1 LAKPDILPRGAD
13 VGWHWYFSAMALAAG
28 ACLAAY
34 ALYVWRHRRASAGA
48 SLAVV
53 LAAAGW
59 WGLAY
64 ALELAAT
71 ELPTKL
77 LWGDAKWLGIALLP
91 PAWYAFVMQY
101 TGRGRWV
108 NRTTMVALAIPPA
121 AVIVLLANR
130 ATHDLVR
137 YYPPSAAVDPADAI
151 AQVGPL
157 FWPFLVYADLVVWGC
172 TALFVWTLVRRSRLY
187 WRQSL
192 LLIVTLLLPIL
203 ANILHNL
210 NVGPF
215 GRVELTPFLLVVT
228 GAVLVW
234 GVFRF
239 RLLDLAP
246 IARSQIFQLMQDAV
260 VVLDPYGRVVD
271 ANLAAERLIGQPVG
285 QVVGQPLA
293 QLVPAWTTA
302 ISHGHGASSSSDTS
316 SDEAI
321 IAGRAYELTV
331 SALPDRQGQPTGT
344 LLIARDVS
352 ERRQAERDLRDS
364 LAREQ
369 AATER
374 LSAALQREEAATQQ
388 LAAALQR
395 ERAATQHLRE
405 LDQMKDAFLQAVSHD
420 LRTPLTSVLGIA
432 ATLDRGHQRLP
443 AGEVRDLLGR
453 LAGNAR
459 KLGRL
464 LTNLLDLERLT
475 QGTLAPD
482 RRPVDLAEVVSR
494 MVTDAGPELLGERP
508 ISVEAAPV
516 LIAVDAPKVERIVEN
531 LLGNAARHTPPGT
544 PVWVRVQAAAGGALL
559 VVEDA
564 GPGVPAEVRQA
575 IFQPF
580 RQGPTITAYA
590 PGSGIGLALVAHFAG
605 MHGGRAWVQERP
617 EGGASFQV
625 FLPDA
630 HDPDA
635 ATPPERSAGRAGS
648 TGR

>member
-1 LAKPDILPRGAD
+1 
-13 VGWHWYFSAMALAAG
+13 VGWHWWFSAMALAGG
-28 ACLAAY
+28 ACLAVY
-34 ALYVWRHRRASAGA
+34 AAYVWRRRRASAGA

-71 ELPTKL
+71 DLSVKL
-77 LWGDAKWLGIALLP
+77 LWGDAKWLGVCLLP
-91 PAWYAFVMQY
+91 PAWFAFIMQY
-101 TGRGRWV
+101 TGRDRWV
-108 NRTTMVALAIPPA
+108 NRTTMAALAVPPV
-121 AVIVLLANR
+121 AVILLLANQ

-137 YYPPSAAVDPADAI
+137 YYPPSAAADPADAI

-172 TALFVWTLVRRSRLY
+172 TALFVWTLVRLSRLY

-192 LLIVTLLLPIL
+192 LLIVTVLLPFL

-215 GRVELTPFLLVVT
+215 GRVELTPFLFVLT

-234 GVFRF
+234 GIFRF

-246 IARSQIFQLMQDAV
+246 IARGRIFQIMQDAV
-260 VVLDPYGRVVD
+260 VVLDPYRRVVD
-271 ANLAAERLIGQPVG
+271 ANLAAERLMGQPVARA
-285 QVVGQPLA
+285 VGQPLE
-293 QLVPAWTTA
+293 QLVPGWATA
-302 ISHGHGASSSSDTS
+302 IPRRGGASTS
-316 SDEAI
+316 SDNPCSEAI
-321 IAGRAYELTV
+321 IGGRPYELTV
-331 SALPDRQGQPTGT
+331 AALPDRQGRPTGE

-352 ERRQAERDLRDS
+352 ERRQAERNLRDS

-374 LSAALQREEAATQQ
+374 LSVALRREQ
-388 LAAALQR
+388 AAAEELSVALRR
-395 ERAATQHLRE
+395 EQAAAEHLRA

-432 ATLDRGHQRLP
+432 VTLDRGHQRLP
-443 AGEVRDLLGR
+443 ASELRDLLGR

-464 LTNLLDLERLT
+464 LTNLLDLERLAR
-475 QGTLAPD
+475 GTLDPD
-482 RRPVDLAEVVSR
+482 RRRVDLGELVR
-494 MVTDAGPELLGERP
+494 RIVTDTAPELLGGHP
-508 ISVEAAPV
+508 VSVAAAPV
-516 LIAVDAPKVERIVEN
+516 LVAVDPPKVERIVEN
-531 LLGNAARHTPPGT
+531 LLANAARHTPAGT
-544 PVWVRVQAAAGGALL
+544 PVWVRVQEHAGGALM

-580 RQGPTITAYA
+580 RQGPTITAHA

-617 EGGASFQV
+617 QGGASFRV
-625 FLPDA
+625 FLPDV
-630 HDPDA
+630 HDPTVA
-635 ATPPERSAGRAGS
+635 ATSSLFSRE
-648 TGR
+648 

>member
-1 LAKPDILPRGAD
+1 VEG
-13 VGWHWYFSAMALAAG
+13 HWWFSALALAGG
-28 ACLAAY
+28 ACLALY
-34 ALYVWRHRRASAGA
+34 AFYVWRRRRASAGA

-64 ALELAAT
+64 AIELAAT

-77 LWGDAKWLGIALLP
+77 LWGDAKWLGICLLP
-91 PAWYAFVMQY
+91 PAWFAFIMRY
-101 TGRGRWV
+101 TGRDRWV
-108 NRTTMVALAIPPA
+108 NRTTMTALAIPPA
-121 AVIVLLANR
+121 AVIALLANP

-137 YYPPSAAVDPADAI
+137 YDPPWAAADPEDAI

-172 TALFVWTLVRRSRLY
+172 TALFVWTLMRLSRLY

-192 LLIVTLLLPIL
+192 LLIVTVLLPFL
-203 ANILHNL
+203 ANILHNA

-215 GRVELTPFLLVVT
+215 GRVELTPFLFVLT

-234 GVFRF
+234 GIFRF

-246 IARSQIFQLMQDAV
+246 VARSRIYQLMRDAV
-260 VVLDPYGRVVD
+260 VVLDPYRRVVD
-271 ANLAAERLIGQPVG
+271 ANPAAERLFGQPVG
-285 QVVGQPLA
+285 QAVGQPLA
-293 QLVPAWTTA
+293 QLLPGWATA
-302 ISHGHGASSSSDTS
+302 IARRRNASTS
-316 SDEAI
+316 SDNPGEEAA
-321 IAGRAYELTV
+321 IAGRVYELTV
-331 SALPDRQGQPTGT
+331 TALPDRQGQPTGE

-374 LSAALQREEAATQQ
+374 LSAALLREQAATER
-388 LAAALQR
+388 LSAALLR
-395 ERAATQHLRE
+395 EQAATERLRE
-405 LDQMKDAFLQAVSHD
+405 LDEMKDAFLQAVSHD

-432 ATLDRGHQRLP
+432 VTLDRGLQRLP
-443 AGEVRDLLGR
+443 ANEVRDLLGR
-453 LAGNAR
+453 LAANAR

-475 QGTLAPD
+475 RGTPDPD
-482 RRPVDLAEVVSR
+482 RRRVDLGELVSR
-494 MVTDAGPELLGERP
+494 IVTDAGSELLGGRP
-508 ISVEAAPV
+508 ISLETAPV
-516 LIAVDAPKVERIVEN
+516 LVAVDAPKVERIVEN
-531 LLGNAARHTPPGT
+531 LLANAARHTPAGT
-544 PVWVRVQAAAGGALL
+544 PVWVQVQACTGGALL

-580 RQGPTITAYA
+580 QQGPTITAHA

-617 EGGASFQV
+617 QGGASFQV
-625 FLPDA
+625 FLPDV
-630 HDPDA
+630 HDPHA
-635 ATPPERSAGRAGS
+635 ATTPSFLSGE
-648 TGR
+648 

>member
-1 LAKPDILPRGAD
+1 
-13 VGWHWYFSAMALAAG
+13 VGQHWFFSAMALAGG
-28 ACLAAY
+28 ACLTVY
-34 ALYVWRHRRASAGA
+34 AFYVWRHRRASAGA

-59 WGLAY
+59 WSLAY
-64 ALELAAT
+64 ALELGAT
-71 ELPTKL
+71 RLPTKL
-77 LWGDAKWLGIALLP
+77 LWGDAKWLGICLLP
-91 PAWYAFVMQY
+91 PAWFAFIMQY
-101 TGRGRWV
+101 TRRDRWV
-108 NRTTMVALAIPPA
+108 NRPVMAALAVPPV
-121 AVIVLLANR
+121 AVIVLLANP

-137 YYPPSAAVDPADAI
+137 YYPPSAAADPAEAI

-172 TALFVWTLVRRSRLY
+172 TALFVWTLVRLSRLY

-203 ANILHNL
+203 ANLLHNL
-210 NVGPF
+210 NVRPF
-215 GRVELTPFLLVVT
+215 GRVEPTPFLLVLT

-234 GVFRF
+234 GIFRF

-246 IARSQIFQLMQDAV
+246 IARSRIFQLMQDAV

-293 QLVPAWTTA
+293 QLVPGWATA
-302 ISHGHGASSSSDTS
+302 IARGRGASTSSDTS
-316 SDEAI
+316 GEEAI
-321 IAGRAYELTV
+321 IAGRVYELTV
-331 SALPDRQGQPTGT
+331 SALRDRQGQPTGE

-352 ERRQAERDLRDS
+352 DRRQAERDLRDS
-364 LAREQ
+364 LTREQTASERLAVALQREQ
-369 AATER
+369 AAAEQ
-374 LSAALQREEAATQQ
+374 LSDALQREQT
-388 LAAALQR
+388 
-395 ERAATQHLRE
+395 ATQHLRE

-432 ATLDRGHQRLP
+432 ATLDRGHQLLSAR
-443 AGEVRDLLGR
+443 EVRDLLGR

-475 QGTLAPD
+475 QGDIDPE
-482 RRPVDLAEVVSR
+482 RQRVDLGELVSR
-494 MVTDAGPELLGERP
+494 IVKDTGPELLGERP
-508 ISVEAAPV
+508 ISLEAAPV

-531 LLGNAARHTPPGT
+531 LLANAARHTPAGT
-544 PVWVRVQAAAGGALL
+544 PVWVRVQASVGGALM

-580 RQGPTITAYA
+580 RQGPTITAHA
-590 PGSGIGLALVAHFAG
+590 PGSGIGLALVVRFAG

-617 EGGASFQV
+617 GGGASFRV
-625 FLPDA
+625 FLPDVP
-630 HDPDA
+630 DPDA
-635 ATPPERSAGRAGS
+635 ATTPSFLSRD
-648 TGR
+648 

>member
-1 LAKPDILPRGAD
+1 

-28 ACLAAY
+28 ACLAVY
-34 ALYVWRHRRASAGA
+34 AFYVWRHRRASAGA

-59 WGLAY
+59 WSLAY

-71 ELPTKL
+71 SLSTKL
-77 LWGDAKWLGIALLP
+77 LWGDAKWLGICLLP
-91 PAWYAFVMQY
+91 PAWFAFIMRY
-101 TGRGRWV
+101 TGRDRWV
-108 NRTTMVALAIPPA
+108 NRPVMAALAVPPA
-121 AVIVLLANR
+121 AVIVLLANP

-137 YYPPSAAVDPADAI
+137 YYPPSAATDPADAI

-172 TALFVWTLVRRSRLY
+172 TALFVWTLLRRSRLY

-203 ANILHNL
+203 ANLLHNL
-210 NVGPF
+210 NVRPF

-271 ANLAAERLIGQPVG
+271 ANVAAERLLGQPVG
-285 QVVGQPLA
+285 HAVGQPLA
-293 QLVPAWTTA
+293 QLVPGWATA
-302 ISHGHGASSSSDTS
+302 ISGGHGPSTS
-316 SDEAI
+316 SDPSAEEAI
-321 IAGRAYELTV
+321 IAGRTYELTV
-331 SALPDRQGQPTGT
+331 SALPDRQGQPTGE

-369 AATER
+369 AAGER
-374 LSAALQREEAATQQ
+374 LSAALEREQAATEQ

-395 ERAATQHLRE
+395 EQAATQHLRE

-432 ATLDRGHQRLP
+432 ATLDRGHRLLP
-443 AGEVRDLLGR
+443 ANEVGDLLGR

-494 MVTDAGPELLGERP
+494 IVTDAGPELLGGRP
-508 ISVEAAPV
+508 LNVETAPV
-516 LIAVDAPKVERIVEN
+516 LVAVDPPKVERIVEN
-531 LLGNAARHTPPGT
+531 LLANAARHTPAGT
-544 PVWVRVQAAAGGALL
+544 PVWVRVQAADGGALV

-575 IFQPF
+575 VFQPF

-617 EGGASFQV
+617 GGGASFQV

-635 ATPPERSAGRAGS
+635 ATPPERPAGRVGS

>member
-1 LAKPDILPRGAD
+1 
-13 VGWHWYFSAMALAAG
+13 
-28 ACLAAY
+28 
-34 ALYVWRHRRASAGA
+34 
-48 SLAVV
+48 

-71 ELPTKL
+71 NLPTKL
-77 LWGDAKWLGIALLP
+77 VWGDAKWLGVALLP
-91 PAWYAFVMQY
+91 PAWFAFVMQY
-101 TGRGRWV
+101 TRRDRWV
-108 NRTTMVALAIPPA
+108 NWPVMAALAVPPV
-121 AVIVLLANR
+121 AVIVLLAIP

-137 YYPPSAAVDPADAI
+137 YYPPEAAADPAEAI

-172 TALFVWTLVRRSRLY
+172 TALFVWTLLRLSRLY
-187 WRQSL
+187 RRQSL

-203 ANILHNL
+203 ANLLHNL
-210 NVGPF
+210 NVRPF
-215 GRVELTPFLLVVT
+215 GRVELTPFLLVLT

-234 GVFRF
+234 GIFRF

-302 ISHGHGASSSSDTS
+302 ISHGHGASTSSDTS
-316 SDEAI
+316 GDEAI
-321 IAGRAYELTV
+321 IAGRVYELTV
-331 SALPDRQGQPTGT
+331 SALPDRQGQPTGD

-364 LAREQ
+364 LVREQ
-369 AATER
+369 AATGR
-374 LSAALQREEAATQQ
+374 LSAALQREQ
-388 LAAALQR
+388 AAAEQLSDALER
-395 ERAATQHLRE
+395 EQTATQHLRE
-405 LDQMKDAFLQAVSHD
+405 LDQTKDAFLQAVSHD

-432 ATLDRGHQRLP
+432 TTLDRGHQLLS
-443 AGEVRDLLGR
+443 ADEIRDLLGR

-464 LTNLLDLERLT
+464 LTNLLDLERLA
-475 QGTLAPD
+475 QGTLDPD
-482 RRPVDLAEVVSR
+482 RQRVDLGALVSR
-494 MVTDAGPELLGERP
+494 IVKDTGPDLLGERP
-508 ISVEAAPV
+508 ISLETAPV
-516 LIAVDAPKVERIVEN
+516 LVAVDAPKVERIVEN
-531 LLGNAARHTPPGT
+531 LLANAARHTPAGT
-544 PVWVRVQAAAGGALL
+544 PVWVRVQAAGGGALM

-580 RQGPTITAYA
+580 RQGPTITAHA
-590 PGSGIGLALVAHFAG
+590 PGSGIGLALVTRFTG

-617 EGGASFQV
+617 GGGASFRV
-625 FLPDA
+625 FLPDVR
-630 HDPDA
+630 DPDA
-635 ATPPERSAGRAGS
+635 ATPPLLLRE
-648 TGR
+648 

>member
-1 LAKPDILPRGAD
+1 
-13 VGWHWYFSAMALAAG
+13 
-28 ACLAAY
+28 
-34 ALYVWRHRRASAGA
+34 
-48 SLAVV
+48 
-53 LAAAGW
+53 
-59 WGLAY
+59 
-64 ALELAAT
+64 
-71 ELPTKL
+71 
-77 LWGDAKWLGIALLP
+77 
-91 PAWYAFVMQY
+91 
-101 TGRGRWV
+101 
-108 NRTTMVALAIPPA
+108 
-121 AVIVLLANR
+121 
-130 ATHDLVR
+130 
-137 YYPPSAAVDPADAI
+137 
-151 AQVGPL
+151 
-157 FWPFLVYADLVVWGC
+157 VVWGC
-172 TALFVWTLVRRSRLY
+172 TALFVWTLLRLSRLY
-187 WRQSL
+187 RRQSL

-203 ANILHNL
+203 ANLLHNL
-210 NVGPF
+210 NVRPF
-215 GRVELTPFLLVVT
+215 GQVELTPFLLVLT

-234 GVFRF
+234 GIFRF

-271 ANLAAERLIGQPVG
+271 ANLAAERLIEQPVG

-293 QLVPAWTTA
+293 QLVPAWTIA
-302 ISHGHGASSSSDTS
+302 ISHGHGASTSGDTS
-316 SDEAI
+316 GDEGI
-321 IAGRAYELTV
+321 IAGRVYELTV
-331 SALPDRQGQPTGT
+331 SALPDRQGQPTGD

-364 LAREQ
+364 LVREQ

-374 LSAALQREEAATQQ
+374 LSAALQREQAATEQ
-388 LAAALQR
+388 LSDALER
-395 ERAATQHLRE
+395 EQTATQHLRE
-405 LDQMKDAFLQAVSHD
+405 LDQTKDAFLQAVSHD

-432 ATLDRGHQRLP
+432 ATLDRGHQLLS
-443 AGEVRDLLGR
+443 AGEIRDLLGR

-475 QGTLAPD
+475 QGTLGPD
-482 RRPVDLAEVVSR
+482 RQRVDLGALVSR
-494 MVTDAGPELLGERP
+494 IVKDTGPELLGERRP
-508 ISVEAAPV
+508 ISLETAPV

-531 LLGNAARHTPPGT
+531 LLANAARHTPAGT
-544 PVWVRVQAAAGGALL
+544 PVWVRVQAAGGGALM

-580 RQGPTITAYA
+580 RQGPTITAHA

-617 EGGASFQV
+617 GGGASFRV

-635 ATPPERSAGRAGS
+635 ATPPERPVGRAGF
-648 TGR
+648 TGADHL

>member
-1 LAKPDILPRGAD
+1 
-13 VGWHWYFSAMALAAG
+13 VGQHWVFSAMALAAG
-28 ACLAAY
+28 ACLAVY
-34 ALYVWRHRRASAGA
+34 AFYVWRHRRASAGA
-48 SLAVV
+48 SLTVV

-64 ALELAAT
+64 ALELAPT
-71 ELPTKL
+71 DLPTKL
-77 LWGDAKWLGIALLP
+77 LWGDAKWLGVALLP
-91 PAWYAFVMQY
+91 PAWFAFTMRY
-101 TGRGRWV
+101 TRRDRWV
-108 NRTTMVALAIPPA
+108 NRPVMATLAVPPV
-121 AVIVLLANR
+121 AVIVLLANP

-137 YYPPSAAVDPADAI
+137 YYPPEAAADPAEAI

-157 FWPFLVYADLVVWGC
+157 FWPFLIYADLVVWGC
-172 TALFVWTLVRRSRLY
+172 TALFVWTLVRLSRLY

-203 ANILHNL
+203 ANLLHNL
-210 NVGPF
+210 NVRPF
-215 GRVELTPFLLVVT
+215 GQVELTPFLLVLT
-228 GAVLVW
+228 GTVLVW

-246 IARSQIFQLMQDAV
+246 IARSQIFQLMHDAV

-271 ANLAAERLIGQPVG
+271 ANLAAERLLGQPVG

-293 QLVPAWTTA
+293 QLVPGWAAA
-302 ISHGHGASSSSDTS
+302 ISHRHGASTS
-316 SDEAI
+316 SGTSGEEAI
-321 IAGRAYELTV
+321 IAGRVYELTV
-331 SALPDRQGQPTGT
+331 SALPDRQGQPTGD
-344 LLIARDVS
+344 LLMARDVS

-369 AATER
+369 AVTER
-374 LSAALQREEAATQQ
+374 LSAALQREQASAER
-388 LAAALQR
+388 LADALQR
-395 ERAATQHLRE
+395 EQTATQHLRE
-405 LDQMKDAFLQAVSHD
+405 LDEMKDAFLQAVSHD

-432 ATLDRGHQRLP
+432 ATLDRGHQRL
-443 AGEVRDLLGR
+443 AASEVRDLLGR

-475 QGTLAPD
+475 QGTLDPD
-482 RRPVDLAEVVSR
+482 RQRVDLGELVSR
-494 MVTDAGPELLGERP
+494 IVKDAGPELLGERP
-508 ISVEAAPV
+508 ISLETAPV

-531 LLGNAARHTPPGT
+531 LLANAARHTPAGT
-544 PVWVRVQAAAGGALL
+544 PVWVRVQAAGGGALM

-580 RQGPTITAYA
+580 RQGPTITAHA
-590 PGSGIGLALVAHFAG
+590 PGSGIGLALVVRFAG

-617 EGGASFQV
+617 GGGASFRV
-625 FLPDA
+625 FLPDV
-630 HDPDA
+630 HDLDA
-635 ATPPERSAGRAGS
+635 ATPPERPARRAGS

>member
-1 LAKPDILPRGAD
+1 
-13 VGWHWYFSAMALAAG
+13 VGQHWFFSAMALAG
-28 ACLAAY
+28 GVCLAVY
-34 ALYVWRHRRASAGA
+34 AFYVWRHRRASAGA

-71 ELPTKL
+71 NLSTKL
-77 LWGDAKWLGIALLP
+77 LWGDAKWLGICLLP
-91 PAWYAFVMQY
+91 PAWFAFIMRY
-101 TGRGRWV
+101 THRDRWV
-108 NRTTMVALAIPPA
+108 NRPVMVALAVPPV
-121 AVIVLLANR
+121 AVIVLLANP

-137 YYPPSAAVDPADAI
+137 YYPPSAAADPAEAI

-172 TALFVWTLVRRSRLY
+172 TALFVWTLVRLSRLY

-192 LLIVTLLLPIL
+192 LLIVTLVLPIL
-203 ANILHNL
+203 ANLLHNL
-210 NVGPF
+210 NVRPF
-215 GRVELTPFLLVVT
+215 GQVELTPFLLVLT

-234 GVFRF
+234 GIFRF

-246 IARSQIFQLMQDAV
+246 IARSRIFQLMQDAV

-271 ANLAAERLIGQPVG
+271 ANLAAERLLGQPVG
-285 QVVGQPLA
+285 QLVGQPLA
-293 QLVPAWTTA
+293 QLVPGWAA
-302 ISHGHGASSSSDTS
+302 ALSHGHVASTSSDTS
-316 SDEAI
+316 REEAI

-331 SALPDRQGQPTGT
+331 SALPDRQGQPTGD

-369 AATER
+369 AVTER
-374 LSAALQREEAATQQ
+374 LSAALQREQAAAKQ
-388 LAAALQR
+388 LADALQR
-395 ERAATQHLRE
+395 EQTATQHLRE
-405 LDQMKDAFLQAVSHD
+405 LDEMKDAFLQAVSHD

-432 ATLDRGHQRLP
+432 ATLDRGHQQL
-443 AGEVRDLLGR
+443 AASEVRDLLGR
-453 LAGNAR
+453 LAANAR

-475 QGTLAPD
+475 QGSTLDPD
-482 RRPVDLAEVVSR
+482 RQRVDLGELVSR
-494 MVTDAGPELLGERP
+494 IVKDAGPELLGKRP
-508 ISVEAAPV
+508 ISLETAPV

-531 LLGNAARHTPPGT
+531 LLANAARHTPAGT
-544 PVWVRVQAAAGGALL
+544 PVWVRVQAAGGGALM

-564 GPGVPAEVRQA
+564 GPGVPAEVRQT

-580 RQGPTITAYA
+580 QQGPTITAHA
-590 PGSGIGLALVAHFAG
+590 PGSGIGLALVVRFAG
-605 MHGGRAWVQERP
+605 MHGGRAWVQDRP
-617 EGGASFQV
+617 GGGASFRV
-625 FLPDA
+625 FLPDVR
-630 HDPDA
+630 DPDA
-635 ATPPERSAGRAGS
+635 TTPPLLLQG
-648 TGR
+648 

>member
-1 LAKPDILPRGAD
+1 
-13 VGWHWYFSAMALAAG
+13 VGQHWVFSAMALAAG

-34 ALYVWRHRRASAGA
+34 AFYVWRHRRASAGA
-48 SLAVV
+48 SLTVV

-59 WGLAY
+59 WGFAY

-71 ELPTKL
+71 NLPTKL
-77 LWGDAKWLGIALLP
+77 LWGDAKWLGVALLP
-91 PAWYAFVMQY
+91 PAWFAFTMQY
-101 TGRGRWV
+101 TRRDRWV
-108 NRTTMVALAIPPA
+108 NRPVMAALAVPPV
-121 AVIVLLANR
+121 AVIVLLANP

-137 YYPPSAAVDPADAI
+137 YYPPSAADGPSRAI

-172 TALFVWTLVRRSRLY
+172 TALFVWTLLRLSRLY
-187 WRQSL
+187 WRQSV

-203 ANILHNL
+203 ANLLHNL

-215 GRVELTPFLLVVT
+215 GQVELTPFLLVLT

-271 ANLAAERLIGQPVG
+271 ANLAAERLLGQPAG
-285 QVVGQPLA
+285 HVVGQPLA
-293 QLVPAWTTA
+293 QLVPGWATA
-302 ISHGHGASSSSDTS
+302 LSRAGGASISSDNS
-316 SDEAI
+316 REEAI
-321 IAGRAYELTV
+321 IAGRGYELTV
-331 SALPDRQGQPTGT
+331 SALPDRQGQPTGE

-352 ERRQAERDLRDS
+352 QRRQAERDLRDS

-374 LSAALQREEAATQQ
+374 LSAALRREH
-388 LAAALQR
+388 AAAEQLSDALER
-395 ERAATQHLRE
+395 ERTASQHLRE
-405 LDQMKDAFLQAVSHD
+405 LDEMKDAFLQAVSHD

-432 ATLDRGHQRLP
+432 ATLDRGHQQL
-443 AGEVRDLLGR
+443 AVSEVRDLLGR
-453 LAGNAR
+453 LAANAR

-475 QGTLAPD
+475 QGNLDPD
-482 RRPVDLAEVVSR
+482 RQRVDLGELVSR
-494 MVTDAGPELLGERP
+494 IVKDAGPELVGTRL
-508 ISVEAAPV
+508 ISVETAPV

-531 LLGNAARHTPPGT
+531 LLANAARHTPAGT
-544 PVWVRVQAAAGGALL
+544 PVWVRVQAAAGGALM

-580 RQGPTITAYA
+580 RQGPTITAHA
-590 PGSGIGLALVAHFAG
+590 PGSGIGLALVAQFAG
-605 MHGGRAWVQERP
+605 MHDGRAWVQERP
-617 EGGASFQV
+617 GGGASFRV
-625 FLPDA
+625 FLADA
-630 HDPDA
+630 PDPDA
-635 ATPPERSAGRAGS
+635 ATPPVRPAGWAGS

>member
-1 LAKPDILPRGAD
+1 MGQ
-13 VGWHWYFSAMALAAG
+13 HWVFSAMALAAG

-34 ALYVWRHRRASAGA
+34 AFYVWRHRRASAGA
-48 SLAVV
+48 SLTVV

-59 WGLAY
+59 WGFAY

-71 ELPTKL
+71 NLPTKL
-77 LWGDAKWLGIALLP
+77 LWGDAKWLGVALLP
-91 PAWYAFVMQY
+91 PAWFAFTMQY
-101 TGRGRWV
+101 TRRDRWV
-108 NRTTMVALAIPPA
+108 NRPVMAALAVPPV
-121 AVIVLLANR
+121 AVIVLLANP

-137 YYPPSAAVDPADAI
+137 YYPPSAADGPSRAI

-172 TALFVWTLVRRSRLY
+172 TALFVWTLLRLSRLY
-187 WRQSL
+187 WRQSV

-203 ANILHNL
+203 ANLLHNL

-215 GRVELTPFLLVVT
+215 GQVELTPFLLVLT

-271 ANLAAERLIGQPVG
+271 ANLAAERLLGQPADH
-285 QVVGQPLA
+285 VVGQPLA
-293 QLVPAWTTA
+293 QLVPGWATA
-302 ISHGHGASSSSDTS
+302 LSRAGGASISSDNS
-316 SDEAI
+316 REEAI
-321 IAGRAYELTV
+321 IAGRGYELTV
-331 SALPDRQGQPTGT
+331 SALPDRQGQPTGE

-352 ERRQAERDLRDS
+352 QRRQAERDLRDS

-374 LSAALQREEAATQQ
+374 LSAALRREH
-388 LAAALQR
+388 AAAEQLSDALER
-395 ERAATQHLRE
+395 ERTASQHLRE
-405 LDQMKDAFLQAVSHD
+405 LDEMKDAFLQAVSHD

-432 ATLDRGHQRLP
+432 ATLDRGHQQL
-443 AGEVRDLLGR
+443 AVSEVRDLLGR
-453 LAGNAR
+453 LAANAR

-475 QGTLAPD
+475 QGNLDPD
-482 RRPVDLAEVVSR
+482 RQRVDLGELVSR
-494 MVTDAGPELLGERP
+494 IVKDAGPELVGTRL
-508 ISVEAAPV
+508 ISVETAPV

-531 LLGNAARHTPPGT
+531 LLANAARHTPAGT
-544 PVWVRVQAAAGGALL
+544 PVWVRVQAAAGGALM

-580 RQGPTITAYA
+580 RQGPTITAHA
-590 PGSGIGLALVAHFAG
+590 PGSGIGLALVAQFAG
-605 MHGGRAWVQERP
+605 MHDGRAWVQERP
-617 EGGASFQV
+617 GGGASFRV
-625 FLPDA
+625 FLADA
-630 HDPDA
+630 PDPDA
-635 ATPPERSAGRAGS
+635 ATPPVRPAGWAGS